1 MEQKIE
7 RITPDIVTELASDE
21 VFVFGSNLQGNH
33 LGGAA
38 CIAYEKFGAVW
49 GEGVGLQGQ
58 SYAIPTMH
66 GPLSEIKPYIDERL
80 PLCL

>member
-49 GEGVGLQGQ
+49 GEGV
-58 SYAIPTMH
+58 
-66 GPLSEIKPYIDERL
+66 
-80 PLCL
+80 